1 MMATAPA
8 LFFLSLVQVSTH
20 LSFILLVGGKV
31 FKMRKCDL
39 LIASN
44 ANVGGPT
51 TAAAMAAAKGW
62 RSLVVPAM
70 LTGVLGYAFY
80 VYHTGPHTTASAWC
94 TSILKDFFFDF
105 CTHPAHLSAHYST
118 PRSVSIPTRAPRRLS
133 TPSV

>member
-20 LSFILLVGGKV
+20 LTFILLVGGNV

-70 LTGVLGYAFY
+70 LTVVLGYAVATFLC
-80 VYHTGPHTTASAWC
+80 VGFGVAVIQKMPLT
-94 TSILKDFFFDF
+94 
-105 CTHPAHLSAHYST
+105 
-118 PRSVSIPTRAPRRLS
+118 
-133 TPSV
+133 